1 MRSSP
6 ERVYTDLSGAP
17 SALRGCEIPGAIQPY
32 VYPTQVLV
40 QKGTVCGSAT
50 KVEKLAL
57 DEGRRQG
64 RSPTKTPTKRLIQ
77 CPQRGTFMRAIQR
90 QSRTD
95 TSLDQAGVVT

>member
-50 KVEKLAL
+50 KVEKPVL
-57 DEGRRQG
+57 D
-64 RSPTKTPTKRLIQ
+64 
-77 CPQRGTFMRAIQR
+77 RGQR
-90 QSRTD
+90 QERS
-95 TSLDQAGVVT
+95 SVPQPPSG

>member
-50 KVEKLAL
+50 KVEKQAL
-57 DEGRRQG
+57 DEG
-64 RSPTKTPTKRLIQ
+64 
-77 CPQRGTFMRAIQR
+77 QR
-90 QSRTD
+90 QERS
-95 TSLDQAGVVT
+95 SVPQPPSG

>member
-57 DEGRRQG
+57 DGGRRQE
-64 RSPTKTPTKRLIQ
+64 RKLLPR
-77 CPQRGTFMRAIQR
+77 PQ
-90 QSRTD
+90 S
-95 TSLDQAGVVT
+95 V